1 MEKVKM
7 TLTRALSE
15 IKMLDN
21 KIKSFNNATKEW
33 VTVSKNGVIKGY
45 QDLAGFKSNVQ
56 SNKDKLEDL
65 ISRRNEIKRALIV
78 ANNTITISLGG
89 KSYTIAEAIDRKG
102 FLATEKATFNSINVL
117 ILKSKTMLETE
128 DKNLDRKI
136 EETINRTF
144 DGDGK
149 KDADLIKGIEKNL
162 RDSNKFDLVDPVGI
176 QSWIETKLEEIVNF
190 ETEIDFSL
198 SEINSQ
204 NYVTI

>member
-1 MEKVKM
+1 MEKAKM

-21 KIKSFNNATKEW
+21 KIKSFNNSTKEW
-33 VTVSKNGVIKGY
+33 VTVSKNGTIKGY

-117 ILKSKTMLETE
+117 ILKSKAVLEAE

-162 RDSNKFDLVDPVGI
+162 RDSNKFELVDPVGI